1 MSNLRDISCFP
12 AASASYDH
20 GTQLPEFSHRL
31 YANGN
36 ETTLA
41 PRLDSDVPPPTI
53 IESKVFRWSHPQ
65 LRGFVPSD
73 SCARPRSV
81 TDSEQSPVMR
91 AQNACRIAAIILL
104 LAPGAWPQIIEFESK
119 GLHYQAQTKNG
130 ITVMFATLPAHIKD
144 FNIIQ
149 ITITNGS
156 PLSWTVKPE
165 DFSFIRQDGTHLASV
180 SADGVVESLL
190 QRASRNDVIKLQLLY
205 ENTIYALTNFRSTN
219 GYEKRRQTAMG
230 MFVNPRFKA
239 AAEASA
245 IAFAQT
251 KLKPSESTDGAVFFE
266 SKEKV
271 LGQGRLMVHTA
282 GEEFEFDT
290 FPEVKLK

>member
-1 MSNLRDISCFP
+1 MSS
-12 AASASYDH
+12 
-20 GTQLPEFSHRL
+20 
-31 YANGN
+31 
-36 ETTLA
+36 
-41 PRLDSDVPPPTI
+41 RLDRSVPCPTI
-53 IESKVFRWSHPQ
+53 IESKVFRWRPPE
-65 LRGFVPSD
+65 LRGFLSSV
-73 SCARPRSV
+73 SCACTRV
-81 TDSEQSPVMR
+81 
-91 AQNACRIAAIILL
+91 AL
-104 LAPGAWPQIIEFESK
+104 LAPADEACRARGGVERPIRARIQSLFWLAAMVLFLAPFGWTQVIEFESK
-119 GLHYQAQTKNG
+119 GLQYQALTRNG

-156 PLSWTVKPE
+156 PLSWTVKPQ
-165 DFSFIRQDGTHLASV
+165 DFSFIRQDGVHLESV

-245 IAFAQT
+245 IAFAQI
-251 KLKPSESTDGAVFFE
+251 KLKPGESTDGAVFFE

-271 LGQGRLMVHTA
+271 LGQGHLVVHTA
-282 GEEFEFDT
+282 GEQFEFDT
-290 FPEVKLK
+290 YPEVKLK

>member
-1 MSNLRDISCFP
+1 MNVTRGCRSFRTD
-12 AASASYDH
+12 SY
-20 GTQLPEFSHRL
+20 
-31 YANGN
+31 AIGN
-36 ETTLA
+36 ETAVA
-41 PRLDSDVPPPTI
+41 PRLNRYVPPPTI
-53 IESKVFRWSHPQ
+53 IESKVVRWHPQQ
-65 LRGFVPSD
+65 LRGFLPSD
-73 SCARPRSV
+73 DCASLFHTVLAAADARQGYVSS
-81 TDSEQSPVMR
+81 DIEQSRMR
-91 AQNACRIAAIILL
+91 RTRGAVRLAAMILL
-104 LAPGAWPQIIEFESK
+104 LAPFSWPQIIEFESK

-165 DFSFIRQDGTHLASV
+165 DFSFIRQDGIHLESV

-251 KLKPSESTDGAVFFE
+251 KLKPGESTDGAVFFE

-271 LGQGRLMVHTA
+271 LGPGHLVVKTA
-282 GEEFEFDT
+282 GEQFEFDT

>member
-1 MSNLRDISCFP
+1 MSTRSDNLFRLRLSLRVRSFGWHPPKFRGFLPSDACDRLHIPAPAP
-12 AASASYDH
+12 AADARQHCVSGDAELSRVIR
-20 GTQLPEFSHRL
+20 TPSVFRL
-31 YANGN
+31 AAMVMF
-36 ETTLA
+36 LA
-41 PRLDSDVPPPTI
+41 P
-53 IESKVFRWSHPQ
+53 F
-65 LRGFVPSD
+65 
-73 SCARPRSV
+73 
-81 TDSEQSPVMR
+81 
-91 AQNACRIAAIILL
+91 
-104 LAPGAWPQIIEFESK
+104 AWPQVIEFESK
-119 GLHYQAQTKNG
+119 GLHYQALAKNG

-144 FNIIQ
+144 FNVIQ

-156 PLSWTVKPE
+156 PLSWTVKPQ
-165 DFSFIRQDGTHLASV
+165 DFSFIRQDGVHLESV

-190 QRASRNDVIKLQLLY
+190 QRASRTDVIKLQLLY

-251 KLKPSESTDGAVFFE
+251 KLKPGESTDGAVFFE
-266 SKEKV
+266 SKDKV
-271 LGQGRLMVHTA
+271 LGQGRLIVHTA
-282 GEEFEFDT
+282 GEQFEFDT

>member
-1 MSNLRDISCFP
+1 MFWKRRSGSLRKQRITDVE
-12 AASASYDH
+12 
-20 GTQLPEFSHRL
+20 TLFS
-31 YANGN
+31 
-36 ETTLA
+36 
-41 PRLDSDVPPPTI
+41 PTI
-53 IESKVFRWSHPQ
+53 IRDKVFRWCLPQ
-65 LRGFVPSD
+65 LRGFLPSD
-73 SCARPRSV
+73 VYADPGLPAQHLAACARQRYVCNGIEPDYLIRTRCV
-81 TDSEQSPVMR
+81 IRPV
-91 AQNACRIAAIILL
+91 ALL
-104 LAPGAWPQIIEFESK
+104 LIFALFAWSQVIEFESK
-119 GLHYQAQTKNG
+119 GLHYQALTKNG

-149 ITITNGS
+149 VTITNGS

-165 DFSFIRQDGTHLASV
+165 DFSFVRQDGIRLESV

-251 KLKPSESTDGAVFFE
+251 KLKPGESTDGAVFFE
-266 SKEKV
+266 SKDKV
-271 LGQGRLMVHTA
+271 LGQGHLVVHTA
-282 GEEFEFDT
+282 SEQFEFDT